1 MHPIRYPRNFPTE
14 ILHKFSTP
22 RLSLSR
28 HHRAKNHRVPLR
40 SLFEQISNGVY
51 KTRLEQ
57 NEEKGKREG
66 RERENKHGRGEREK
80 KRKKKRD
87 NDKKEPVNPFLE
99 RDNHRSDRASN
110 LTGHPVA
117 AARLPC
123 LLSPINLLLPLPLPS
138 SLSRVSTVRSACLR
152 PWNGSQKNG
161 SGGTIYPAKRVEPPR
176 KTGTFLTDGWL
187 NRP

>member
-138 SLSRVSTVRSACLR
+138 SLSACRPFDRHASVRGTGHRRTVPAERFTRRNGWNRREKPERS
-152 PWNGSQKNG
+152 
-161 SGGTIYPAKRVEPPR
+161 
-176 KTGTFLTDGWL
+176 
-187 NRP
+187 